1 MGGFA
6 EREAGVCFSATKA
19 RGSLNL
25 SCAFEAEKHSL
36 RCGAASRPS
45 HEDRLFQHV
54 ERLIKR
60 HKNMPLLRRQRAFGF
75 RTHGGGTE
83 KQRVRSMYALHADVN
98 R

>member
-1 MGGFA
+1 MGGCA

-19 RGSLNL
+19 RGSLSL
-25 SCAFEAEKHSL
+25 SCAIDAEEHSL
-36 RCGAASRPS
+36 RCGEASTPS
-45 HEDRLFQHV
+45 REDRLFQHV
-54 ERLIKR
+54 KRLIKR
-60 HKNMPLLRRQRAFGF
+60 HENMPLLRRQRAFWF